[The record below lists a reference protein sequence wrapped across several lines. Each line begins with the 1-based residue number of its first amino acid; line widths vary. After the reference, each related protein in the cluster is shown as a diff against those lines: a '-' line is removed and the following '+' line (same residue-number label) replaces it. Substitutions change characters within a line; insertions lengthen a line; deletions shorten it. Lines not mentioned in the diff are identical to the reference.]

1 MAKSTMA
8 ESIAE
13 QLTECLRIRDQ
24 YSKSADYL
32 KKLVSEHK
40 ELKKYDEAMDKQIY
54 EFLRKIDILLEY
66 IDTPIGSKP
75 KNLSKRKL
83 DEFDVDYGN
92 FKQLLMKSTVVGTT
106 SIKDM
111 ESITNLARSL
121 RRMIYSFAKAQ
132 KITYH
137 NLEENTK

>member
-1 MAKSTMA
+1 MAKSSMS
-8 ESIAE
+8 EPIAE

-40 ELKKYDEAMDKQIY
+40 EVKKYGDAMDKQLY
-54 EFLRKIDILLEY
+54 EFLHKIDVLLEY
-66 IDTPIGSKP
+66 IDTPIGTKP

-106 SIKDM
+106 TISDM

-121 RRMIYSFAKAQ
+121 RRMVYSFAKAQ

-137 NLEENTK
+137 NPDENQK

>member
-1 MAKSTMA
+1 MA

-54 EFLRKIDILLEY
+54 EFLHKIDILLEY

-92 FKQLLMKSTVVGTT
+92 FKQRL
-106 SIKDM
+106 
-111 ESITNLARSL
+111 
-121 RRMIYSFAKAQ
+121 
-132 KITYH
+132 
-137 NLEENTK
+137 

>member
-1 MAKSTMA
+1 MA
-8 ESIAE
+8 ESTAE

-66 IDTPIGSKP
+66 IDTPIGTKP

-83 DEFDVDYGN
+83 FQN
-92 FKQLLMKSTVVGTT
+92 A
-106 SIKDM
+106 
-111 ESITNLARSL
+111 N
-121 RRMIYSFAKAQ
+121 
-132 KITYH
+132 
-137 NLEENTK
+137 